1 MPVFYFPFRVLTPF
15 RDAIE
20 WLRQTF
26 FLPRMRSRKNERKH
40 RIEIG
45 LALSGGSAVGIAHI
59 GALRALREKGVRI
72 SHVSGTSAGSV
83 VAACLAFGISEE
95 RMLEAAKRLSWSRIS
110 DFGYSRFG
118 LNSNRPVGR
127 LVEELIGDVMIEDAP
142 IPLAIV
148 AADIDTGEKVIFR
161 KGRLSDAVRASTCIP
176 GFFVPVEVGGKR
188 LVDGG
193 IVENLPLSPL
203 RRMGADIRVGVDLG
217 YWRTFRRAENIL
229 DVITNSYSILVRNQK
244 DPSPTGNGIIVR
256 PHLES
261 YTLSDFDKIDGLM
274 DAGYRAMRSH
284 IPAIRRRAFAGRF
297 PWRRIPAGIRNLLRG
312 F

>member
-1 MPVFYFPFRVLTPF
+1 MFPKDR
-15 RDAIE
+15 
-20 WLRQTF
+20 
-26 FLPRMRSRKNERKH
+26 PRKRKRKKDVD
-40 RIEIG
+40 IG

-59 GALRALREKGVRI
+59 GALRALREKKVRI

-83 VAACLAFGISEE
+83 VAACLAFGIDEE
-95 RMLEAAKRLSWSRIS
+95 RMIEAAKRLSWSNIS

-127 LVEELIGDVMIEDAP
+127 LVEELIGDVLIEDAP

-176 GFFVPVEVGGKR
+176 GFFVPVELDGRR

-217 YWRTFRRAENIL
+217 YWRTLHPTKNIL

-244 DPSPTGNGIIVR
+244 DPSPRGDGVIVR

-261 YTLSDFDKIDGLM
+261 YTLSDFDKADGLM
-274 DAGYRAMRSH
+274 DAGYRAMRSR
-284 IPAIRRRAFAGRF
+284 IPSIRRHAFAHRF
-297 PWRRIPAGIRNLLRG
+297 SWRRIPAVLRRLAAM